1 MMWESFFSSPIDNQD
16 IWKDYGRSD
25 DDQRHRVV
33 LDASVHNH
41 GFQLSGFLQGY
52 SALPLNITT
61 GSNTLQ
67 GTAARPLVNRA
78 FISRNAGVGANFVNL
93 STRLSRT
100 FPLGERVRLEALAE
114 AFNVLNH
121 RNDLTRNGVFGSGAY
136 PFNPSA
142 TFGQIT
148 AVNDPRVLQFAV
160 KIKY

>member
-1 MMWESFFSSPIDNQD
+1 MSTCAIGTLVSLFAVLASAQESIYFASLN
-16 IWKDYGRSD
+16 GRITD
-25 DDQRHRVV
+25 P
-33 LDASVHNH
+33 
-41 GFQLSGFLQGY
+41 SG
-52 SALPLNITT
+52 AITT

-67 GTAARPLVNRA
+67 GTAARPLVNGA
-78 FISRNAGVGANFVNL
+78 FTSRNAGVGAKFVSL

-136 PFNPSA
+136 AFNPSA